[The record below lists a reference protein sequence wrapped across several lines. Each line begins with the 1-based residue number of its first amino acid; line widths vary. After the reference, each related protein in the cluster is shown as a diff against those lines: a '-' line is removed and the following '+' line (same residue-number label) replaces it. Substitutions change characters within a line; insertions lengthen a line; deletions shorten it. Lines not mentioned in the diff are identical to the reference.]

1 MERNRMMRDD
11 NKYTAP
17 ALEKGLDILDVL
29 SSQDH
34 GLTQI
39 EIARTLSRSVSE
51 IFRMLVVLRRRG
63 LVDLDP
69 NSDRYYL
76 TTKLFEMANR
86 TPIVARL
93 TVAAGPIMRQLANAT
108 DESVHLVVRSEDSIL
123 VIGQVDNPGYNVM
136 SVRLGA
142 RIPVWRTS
150 SGRVIVANQTKEHVE
165 EFVRSNRHPDG
176 LSAKAL
182 IRELALVRA
191 QGYEVLP
198 SYVIKGVTNI
208 SAPIIGHDGWAA
220 AALTIPYVDRHF
232 GGISIDEC
240 RAKLTDAAAGLSR
253 AIGGRMETQPAEG
266 EA

>member
-1 MERNRMMRDD
+1 MAGVKRDD
-11 NKYTAP
+11 TKYTAP

-29 SSQDH
+29 SAQDH
-34 GLTQI
+34 GLTQV
-39 EIARTLSRSVSE
+39 EIARTLNRSVSE

-63 LVDLDP
+63 LVDLEA

-93 TVAAGPIMRQLANAT
+93 TVAAGPIMGQLASAT
-108 DESVHLVVRSEDSIL
+108 DESVHLVVRSDDHIL

-136 SVRLGA
+136 SIRLGA
-142 RIPVWRTS
+142 RIPVWKTS
-150 SGRVIVANQTKEHVE
+150 SGRVIVANQSPEWVN
-165 EFVRSNRHPDG
+165 EFVRNHPHPDG
-176 LSAKAL
+176 VSPDVL
-182 IRELALVRA
+182 IDDLATVRA
-191 QGYEVLP
+191 RGYEVLP

-232 GGISIDEC
+232 GGISIAAC
-240 RAKLTDAAAGLSR
+240 RAQLTDATAMISR
-253 AIGGRMETQPAEG
+253 AIGGRVDVQRAAE
-266 EA
+266 